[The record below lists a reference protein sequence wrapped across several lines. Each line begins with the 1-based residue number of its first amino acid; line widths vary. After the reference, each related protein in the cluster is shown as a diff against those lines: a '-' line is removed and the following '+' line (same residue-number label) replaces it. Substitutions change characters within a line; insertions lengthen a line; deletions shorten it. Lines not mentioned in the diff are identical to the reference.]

1 MNDQRHN
8 NRRTALK
15 LGVAAVAMIGFSFLL
30 VPLYNTFCELT
41 GLNGK
46 TAVIDETS
54 ATQMQ
59 VEADRW
65 VTVYLDTT
73 TNDSL
78 PWGFQAATRSVR
90 VQPGKIA
97 VVNYWIENPDE
108 RAGSGRAIPSMAPA
122 RASTH
127 FNKIECFCFQE
138 QRLAA
143 GERREL
149 EMRFVIDPQ
158 LPRDLEVLTLSY
170 TLFPILGEKQ
180 ETLSGQ
186 ERGDKNDV

>member
-1 MNDQRHN
+1 MNREQH
-8 NRRTALK
+8 NRRTVLMLGGAAL
-15 LGVAAVAMIGFSFLL
+15 AMIGFSFLL

-46 TAVIDETS
+46 TAVIDETG
-54 ATQMQ
+54 AAEMQ

-65 VTVYLDTT
+65 VTIYLDTT

-78 PWGFQAATRSVR
+78 PWYFQAATRSVR
-90 VQPGKIA
+90 VQPGKIG
-97 VVNYWIENPDE
+97 VISYWIESRDE
-108 RAGSGRAIPSMAPA
+108 QASSGRAIPSMAPA

-138 QRLAA
+138 QKLAA

-149 EMRFVIDPQ
+149 KMRFVIDPQ
-158 LPRDLEVLTLSY
+158 LPHDLEVLTLSY
-170 TLFPILGEKQ
+170 TLFPVPEEEQK
-180 ETLSGQ
+180 TLNGQ
-186 ERGDKNDV
+186 EREDNNDV